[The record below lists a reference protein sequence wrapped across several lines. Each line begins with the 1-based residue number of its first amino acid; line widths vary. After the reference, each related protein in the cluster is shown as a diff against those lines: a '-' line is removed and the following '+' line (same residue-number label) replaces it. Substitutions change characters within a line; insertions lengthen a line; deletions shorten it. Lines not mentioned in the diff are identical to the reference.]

1 MNAIKSI
8 VFLGLSSLFLVGCSA
23 SKSSFTNL
31 KPLTSETVPLKNAK
45 ISDTELLRWS
55 HLDLIKD
62 TIPGMSVDRAYEELL
77 KGKKGQRVIVAVIDS
92 GTDIEHE
99 DLKGRIWTN
108 AKEIPGNGIDDDNN
122 GYIDDIHGWNF
133 LGDVVNETLEM
144 TRIVR
149 KGDDGSET
157 FKKAKKKL
165 DEKKNEALMNKQQ
178 IDFILAA
185 DKGILEHLKK
195 EDYTLQDVKSILTTN
210 PTLGNYKMAMMQFLA
225 NSSREEFMKGVKEY
239 GEHIYDQLNYNLNTE
254 YDGRKILGDNYE
266 DFSTKFYGNNQVWG
280 PDKKHALH
288 GTHVAGIIAQ
298 VRGNNLGGDG
308 VATNVEIMAI
318 RAVPNG
324 DEYDKDIALAIRY
337 AADNGAK
344 VINGSFGKGFSPQKE
359 WVHEAIQYAASKDV
373 LFVHAAGNDG
383 EDLNMVESYPNDR
396 VGDNEIADNFIKIGA
411 LNFYYGS
418 KTVADF
424 SNYGKTDVDVF
435 APGVKIYA
443 TVPDNKYE
451 HQQGT
456 SMASPNAAGVA
467 ALIRSY
473 YPTLT
478 APQVKQI
485 LKESGVAI
493 NKTVVIAGDASNKLP
508 FAELSTSGKIVNAY
522 NALLMA
528 DKIAKSSGNVSK

>member
-1 MNAIKSI
+1 MNSIKSI
-8 VFLGLSSLFLVGCSA
+8 VFLGLSSMFLVGCSA
-23 SKSSFTNL
+23 SKSSFTKL
-31 KPLTSETVPLKNAK
+31 KPLSSEAVPLKNAK
-45 ISDTELLRWS
+45 LSDAELLRWS

-77 KGKKGQRVIVAVIDS
+77 KNKKGQKVIVAVIDS

-99 DLKGRIWTN
+99 DLKGRVWTN

-133 LGDVVNETLEM
+133 LGDIVYENLEL
-144 TRIVR
+144 TRIVK

-157 FKKAKKKL
+157 YKNALAKL
-165 DEKKNEALMNKQQ
+165 EEKKEEALANKQQ
-178 IDFILAA
+178 IDFIVAA
-185 DKGILEHLKK
+185 DKGIAEYLKK
-195 EDYTLQDVKSILTTN
+195 EDYTLQDVKSILTSN
-210 PTLGNYKMAMMQFLA
+210 PTLGRYKMAMLQFLA

-239 GEHIYDQLNYNLNTE
+239 EEHIYDQLNYNLNTA

-308 VATNVEIMAI
+308 VATDVEIMAV

-359 WVHEAIQYAASKDV
+359 WVYEAIKYAASKDV

-383 EDLNMVESYPNDR
+383 DNLNVVESFPNDR
-396 VGDNEIADNFIKIGA
+396 VGDKEIADNFIKIGA
-411 LNFYYGS
+411 LNFDYGS
-418 KTVADF
+418 KTVAEF

-493 NKTVVIAGDASNKLP
+493 NKTVVVAGDPTNKLP

-528 DKIAKSSGNVSK
+528 DKLAKSTGKVSK

>member
-77 KGKKGQRVIVAVIDS
+77 KGKKGQKVIVAVIDS

-157 FKKAKKKL
+157 FKKAQKKL

-411 LNFYYGS
+411 LNFDYGS

>member
-1 MNAIKSI
+1 MNSIKSI
-8 VFLGLSSLFLVGCSA
+8 VFLGLSSLFLVGCGA

-31 KPLTSETVPLKNAK
+31 KPLTAEAVPLKNAK
-45 ISDTELLRWS
+45 ISEAELLRWS

-77 KGKKGQRVIVAVIDS
+77 KNKKGQKVIVAVIDS

-99 DLKGRIWTN
+99 DLKGRVWTN

-122 GYIDDIHGWNF
+122 GYVDDIHGWNF
-133 LGDVVNETLEM
+133 LGDVVNENLEM
-144 TRIVR
+144 TRILK
-149 KGDDGSET
+149 KGDDGSDV
-157 FKKAKKKL
+157 FKKA
-165 DEKKNEALMNKQQ
+165 EKKFEEKKQEAMANKQQ
-178 IDFILAA
+178 LDFILAA
-185 DKGILEHLKK
+185 DKAISEHLKK
-195 EDYTLQDVKSILTTN
+195 EDYTLEDVKSILTSN
-210 PTLGNYKMAMMQFLA
+210 PTLGNYKMVMVQVLTRTPA
-225 NSSREEFMKGVKEY
+225 EEFKKGIEEFKDYV
-239 GEHIYDQLNYNLNTE
+239 YDQLNYHLNLE
-254 YDGRKILGDNYE
+254 YDGRKALGDNAE

-344 VINGSFGKGFSPQKE
+344 IINGSFGKGFSPQKE
-359 WVHEAIQYAASKDV
+359 WVYEAIKYAASKDV

-383 EDLNMVESYPNDR
+383 QDLNIVESYPNDR
-396 VGDNEIADNFIKIGA
+396 VGEKEIADNFIKVGA
-411 LNFYYGS
+411 LDHDYGT
-418 KTVADF
+418 KMVADF
-424 SNYGKTDVDVF
+424 SNYGKKDVDVF

-443 TVPDNKYE
+443 TIPDNEFKYE
-451 HQQGT
+451 QGT
-456 SMASPNAAGVA
+456 SMASPNVAGVA

-473 YPTLT
+473 YPNLT
-478 APQVKQI
+478 AAQVKQI
-485 LKESGVAI
+485 LKESGIAI
-493 NKTVVIAGDASNKLP
+493 DRTVIVSGEASNKAS
-508 FAELSTSGKIVNAY
+508 FTELSVSGKIVNAY

-528 DKIAKSSGNVSK
+528 DKMSK

>member
-1 MNAIKSI
+1 MKLIRSTA
-8 VFLGLSSLFLVGCSA
+8 FTLLSALILTGCSA

-31 KPLTSETVPLKNAK
+31 KPLSSETVPLKNSK
-45 ISDTELLRWS
+45 ISDAELLRWS

-77 KGKKGQRVIVAVIDS
+77 KNKKGQKVIVAVIDS

-99 DLKGRIWTN
+99 DLKDRIWTN

-133 LGDVVNETLEM
+133 LGDVVNETLEL

-157 FKKAKKKL
+157 YKKALKKL
-165 DEKKNEALMNKQQ
+165 EEKKQEALTNKQQ
-178 IDFILAA
+178 IDFIVAA

-239 GEHIYDQLNYNLNTE
+239 EEHIYDQLNYNLNTE

-308 VATNVEIMAI
+308 VATNVEIMAV

-359 WVHEAIQYAASKDV
+359 WVYEAIKYAASKDV

-383 EDLNMVESYPNDR
+383 DDLNVVESFPNDR
-396 VGDNEIADNFIKIGA
+396 VGNNEIADNFIKIGA
-411 LNFYYGS
+411 LNFDYGA
-418 KTVADF
+418 KTVAEF

-443 TVPDNKYE
+443 TVPNNKYE

-478 APQVKQI
+478 APQVKMI
-485 LKESGVAI
+485 LKESGVSI
-493 NKTVVIAGDASNKLP
+493 NKTVVVAGDPTNKLP

-528 DKIAKSSGNVSK
+528 DKMAKSSGNVSK